1 MTQSE
6 EGHCFCSVVLRLGG
20 MGSAKFRGVLSLVQ
34 VWNVTRNSTDI
45 KDVFTEKATDI
56 TSPSYTEELIADW
69 CWDSF
74 QPGPGMAK
82 ISPSTRGQ
90 TVCPAGRMLDTD
102 GSTCV
107 KKIIG
112 KGG

>member
-1 MTQSE
+1 ME
-6 EGHCFCSVVLRLGG
+6 
-20 MGSAKFRGVLSLVQ
+20 SATFRGVLSLVQ

-45 KDVFTEKATDI
+45 KEVFTEKATDI
-56 TSPSYTEELIADW
+56 TSPSYTQGLIADW

-74 QPGPGMAK
+74 QPGPGMTK
-82 ISPSTRGQ
+82 TYPSTRGQ
-90 TVCPAGRMLDTD
+90 TVYTAGRMLDTD

-107 KKIIG
+107 KRTTG